1 MIWSIIEKD
10 EIFLIGHS
18 KGIVGIILES
28 DSDKLVSYDEA
39 GLIIIWQNFI

>member
-10 EIFLIGHS
+10 ELFLIGHS
-18 KGIVGIILES
+18 NGIVGIILEPVG
-28 DSDKLVSYDEA
+28 DKLLSYDEA